1 MRFDGPPEH
10 ACAVLVGV
18 EQCGVY
24 ADDPLVGPVRDA
36 IGWYHWLVARGVPP
50 ARITL
55 MLSPKPVSQPLVD
68 AWRQSWSAL
77 PPHQQPRL
85 LPATEAAFLDFVSL
99 DTGLPALAAEHA
111 DGSLLLLWSGHGV
124 IDQRDAGRSRRLFYP
139 DAHAQVPRNLEPVS
153 LMKALRTRPFAG
165 LRQQLL
171 VVDACANFV
180 MTTARDRRLTDPT
193 GFNTTN
199 ADGQIQ
205 QRVLL
210 AAAPGQVA
218 QSAEG
223 LAVRESVALFSS
235 RLLAALG
242 QPAAGQWPDFGQAYE
257 QVCQAFAG
265 SNQTPVDWC
274 HGIPDD
280 ALSDSGV
287 TLAPD
292 VPGTR
297 LLAALQGVPAE
308 PLQQAFQAALCGVPL
323 TDSQLQAAQ
332 GGVADMAALL
342 CALPQQAPGQPTAPP
357 PPPLLRWALRLQ
369 ALLGDQAAQH
379 HPELLVWIKQQG
391 QADRVQ
397 HYREAIAAEQAPP
410 VPGFVLVLEK
420 PADAPEPGTAAQLQ
434 GWLFIGEPPQVRTL
448 HDDAAPLWV
457 KADGSGRAAALRQL
471 LLRAGIEAAEAA
483 PQAGRPEFIIEYA
496 LPPEQLD
503 DAVEDH
509 PLAVGEGR
517 MQRPLGSR
525 YLIVRRLA
533 ERLQALAHAHSR
545 HTPEILQW
553 CDTADLLRQRF
564 AQHGLCIHWLA
575 LADIAEGLL
584 HGRLQADQA
593 GCCIGLTRAQA
604 TAPLD
609 DESREVMYV
618 DGLPFACWSTG
629 PWTDDDTQRLRQ
641 DLQACRGPQAL
652 KKLFELRRAD
662 AIARQHPGSRLRL
675 LWDDPQ
681 HNPYATRLGA

>member
-1 MRFDGPPEH
+1 
-10 ACAVLVGV
+10 
-18 EQCGVY
+18 
-24 ADDPLVGPVRDA
+24 
-36 IGWYHWLVARGVPP
+36 
-50 ARITL
+50 
-55 MLSPKPVSQPLVD
+55 
-68 AWRQSWSAL
+68 
-77 PPHQQPRL
+77 
-85 LPATEAAFLDFVSL
+85 
-99 DTGLPALAAEHA
+99 
-111 DGSLLLLWSGHGV
+111 
-124 IDQRDAGRSRRLFYP
+124 
-139 DAHAQVPRNLEPVS
+139 
-153 LMKALRTRPFAG
+153 
-165 LRQQLL
+165 
-171 VVDACANFV
+171 
-180 MTTARDRRLTDPT
+180 
-193 GFNTTN
+193 
-199 ADGQIQ
+199 
-205 QRVLL
+205 
-210 AAAPGQVA
+210 
-218 QSAEG
+218 
-223 LAVRESVALFSS
+223 
-235 RLLAALG
+235 ALG

-533 ERLQALAHAHSR
+533 
-545 HTPEILQW
+545 
-553 CDTADLLRQRF
+553 
-564 AQHGLCIHWLA
+564 
-575 LADIAEGLL
+575 
-584 HGRLQADQA
+584 
-593 GCCIGLTRAQA
+593 
-604 TAPLD
+604 
-609 DESREVMYV
+609 
-618 DGLPFACWSTG
+618 
-629 PWTDDDTQRLRQ
+629 
-641 DLQACRGPQAL
+641 
-652 KKLFELRRAD
+652 
-662 AIARQHPGSRLRL
+662 
-675 LWDDPQ
+675 
-681 HNPYATRLGA
+681 